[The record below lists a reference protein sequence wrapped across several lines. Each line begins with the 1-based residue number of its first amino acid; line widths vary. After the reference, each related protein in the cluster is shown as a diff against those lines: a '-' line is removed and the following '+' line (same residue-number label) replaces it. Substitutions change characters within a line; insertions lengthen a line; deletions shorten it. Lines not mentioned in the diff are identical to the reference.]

1 MHRSR
6 IAPAAP
12 VLVAWFAFV
21 AAPLVAQ
28 ERARPAALGAEQA
41 AQWHRQIRQ
50 ALFVPEE
57 LPPLAAESHG
67 QFEPEPGVV
76 AERVSY
82 QTQFGLRVPA
92 ILYLPKERRGTL
104 PALVVVNG
112 HGGDKYSWYAFY
124 SGVLY
129 ARAGAA
135 VLTYD
140 PIGEGERNAERKSGT
155 RAHDR
160 VLAPIEMGQRLGGL
174 MVTDVMQAAAYLRS
188 RPEVDANRI
197 GAVGYSMGSFIL
209 ALAGAADTRLKAC
222 VLAGGGNLDGSGEYW
237 DKSKPMC
244 QGLPYQALGFLG
256 DRPAAIYALH
266 ALRGP
271 TLIFNGAAD
280 TVVAIPTHGEPFFH
294 DLKRRTTAL
303 LGKAAG
309 VFDYRFV
316 EGISHRPFFVT
327 HDVALWLDEQLDFP
341 AWSKADIETMPAT
354 HIRKWAAAN
363 NVAMDRLYNVEDRE
377 GGTPALGTGVP
388 GLTRDQLSI
397 FTDEQWQQR
406 KNEFLYESWVA
417 KAREAVAAKEAQ
429 SRQQAAADLK
439 SLAARDFE
447 RRTIYHS
454 PQSPGYTCWV
464 GAWQMPE
471 KSAPDNSLMVTFKQ
485 ATGPLEGRQRST
497 ELLKRIGTE
506 IKDAQRDFTGLE
518 LANVYLRSTDAGQT
532 WTVAAKDRFLGP
544 FDRSSWGGSH
554 VSLADGSILRAT
566 DGSQLPLVPD
576 LPRRIFFERSVN
588 LGKTWQRLPLPPEPR
603 RPTDDYLGDFGDCV
617 SRVRR
622 LRDGRLLATGVIR
635 PSAVRNG
642 TGEPLFMLSSDEGR
656 SWQPQR
662 IDLPPE
668 ARQPR
673 AWNEWDWAELP
684 GGDLLGV
691 FRRNDPANRTKQVR
705 WQGVLRRH
713 EDGWKLTNYGPAL
726 FEHSGHPELLATRE
740 GAVLHIATTGIHWT
754 SDAGQHWLP
763 LEFALQKQ
771 PYRSRYY
778 PRSLQTEDGRIF
790 VFSHVGSDNAYG
802 QVDQAIVMDTF
813 RLAATSGNGP

>member
-1 MHRSR
+1 MHRLIFSL
-6 IAPAAP
+6 AA
-12 VLVAWFAFV
+12 AV
-21 AAPLVAQ
+21 AAWLALPLASISAQ
-28 ERARPAALGAEQA
+28 EAGLAAALSAEKA
-41 AQWHRQIRQ
+41 ANWRTQIGQ
-50 ALFVPEE
+50 ALYVPEE
-57 LPPLAAESHG
+57 LPPLAAEAHG
-67 QFEPEPGVV
+67 KFEPEPGVV

-92 ILYLPKERRGTL
+92 ILYLPKEHRGEL
-104 PALVVVNG
+104 PALIVVNG

-140 PIGEGERNAERKSGT
+140 PLGEGERNVERKSGT

-160 VLAPIEMGQRLGGL
+160 VLAPTEMGRRLGGL
-174 MVTDVMQAAAYLRS
+174 MVTDVRQAVSYLCS
-188 RPEVDANRI
+188 RPEIDSRRI
-197 GAVGYSMGSFIL
+197 GAMGYSMGSFIL
-209 ALAGAADTRLKAC
+209 ALAGATDNRLKAC
-222 VLAGGGNLDGSGEYW
+222 VLAGGGNLDGPGEYW

-256 DRPAAIYALH
+256 DRAAAIYALH

-303 LGKAAG
+303 LGKTDG
-309 VFDYRFV
+309 VFDYRFMD
-316 EGISHRPFFVT
+316 GISHRPFFVT
-327 HDVALWLDEQLDFP
+327 RDVALWLDEQLDFP
-341 AWSKADIETMPAT
+341 AWSQADIEKMPAT
-354 HIRKWAAAN
+354 HISEWAAAN

-377 GGTPALGTGVP
+377 GGTPALGANMP
-388 GLTRDQLSI
+388 ALTRQQLSV
-397 FTDEQWQQR
+397 FTADQWQQR
-406 KNEFLYESWVA
+406 KGRFLYESWVA
-417 KAREAVAAKEAQ
+417 NARQAVAASKARMEQ
-429 SRQQAAADLK
+429 TAAARLK
-439 SLAARDFE
+439 SLAARDFQ

-471 KSAPDNSLMVTFKQ
+471 KSLPGKSLMVTFKQ
-485 ATGPLEGRQRST
+485 ATGPLAGRERST

-506 IKDAQRDFTGLE
+506 LKDPQRDFTGLE
-518 LANVYLRSTDAGQT
+518 LANVYLRSTDGGAT
-532 WTVAAKDRFLGP
+532 WKVTAEDAFPGP
-544 FDRSSWGGSH
+544 FDRASWGGSH
-554 VSLADGSILRAT
+554 VGLADGSILRAT
-566 DGSQLPLVPD
+566 DGSQLPLVAD
-576 LPRRIFFERSVN
+576 LPRRIFFERSAD

-622 LRDGRLLATGVIR
+622 LRDGCLLATGVIR
-635 PSAVRNG
+635 PSAVRSG
-642 TGEPLFMLSSDEGR
+642 AGEPLIMLSGDEGR
-656 SWQPQR
+656 SWQPQP
-662 IDLPPE
+662 IDLPPA

-684 GGDLLGV
+684 GGHLLAV
-691 FRRNDPANRTKQVR
+691 FRRNDPENRTKQVR
-705 WQGVLRRH
+705 WQGVLRRQD
-713 EDGWKLTNYGPAL
+713 DGWKLTDYAPAP
-726 FEHSGHPELLATRE
+726 FDHSGHPELLSTRE

-754 SDAGQHWLP
+754 SDAGQHWQP
-763 LEFALQKQ
+763 LDFAGQKQ
-771 PYRSRYY
+771 PYRARYY
-778 PRSLQTEDGRIF
+778 PRSLQTDDGRIF
-790 VFSHVGSDNAYG
+790 IFSHVGSDNAYG

-813 RLAATSGNGP
+813 RLDMTSGDMQ